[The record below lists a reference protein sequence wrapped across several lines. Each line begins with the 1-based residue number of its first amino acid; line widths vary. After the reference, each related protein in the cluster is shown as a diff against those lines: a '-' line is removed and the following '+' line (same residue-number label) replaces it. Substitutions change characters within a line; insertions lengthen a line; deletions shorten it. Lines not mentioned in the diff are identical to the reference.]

1 MKRTHLVSLI
11 AVAVALTTKSF
22 VTIYI
27 IIRLIYLYYML
38 DENNRVVKNRN
49 RDAELMRMA
58 ILNPSLRGLDKR
70 MVLSEEEIKV
80 ITSHFLAN
88 VPQII
93 ELIGRDSKKVEELVR
108 KSTLFEVKR
117 VGSGDSGLHS
127 ENSLYKKGKVSNCTI
142 LILSGKL
149 VIYSGR
155 DSFKAEAGPW
165 TTLAPDALLMRNDE
179 FISDFSAYIESPEL
193 RYLLVAKSLDEQV
206 LPQRLTIGKA
216 TNVSTL
222 TTNQVHSKIDDAIRN
237 SRDHISFK
245 PNASSE
251 KKSAVET
258 STSNYSFG
266 IHNRD
271 NNGTVYNPLQ
281 PSVTSNCAF
290 GIISTDNNETIYNPL
305 QSPSLTS
312 LQPPV

>member
-1 MKRTHLVSLI
+1 
-11 AVAVALTTKSF
+11 
-22 VTIYI
+22 
-27 IIRLIYLYYML
+27 ML

-117 VGSGDSGLHS
+117 VGSGDSVLHP
-127 ENSLYKKGKVSNCTI
+127 ENSLYKKGKVSNSTI

-149 VIYSGR
+149 VIYVGR
-155 DSFKAEAGPW
+155 DGFKAEAGPW

-193 RYLLVAKSLDEQV
+193 RYLLIAKSLDEQV
-206 LPQRLTIGKA
+206 LPQRLAIGKA
-216 TNVSTL
+216 ANTT
-222 TTNQVHSKIDDAIRN
+222 TFITNQVHSTVDAIRN
-237 SRDHISFK
+237 SRDHISLK
-245 PNASSE
+245 PNATSE
-251 KKSAVET
+251 EKSAVET
-258 STSNYSFG
+258 RRSVEVG
-266 IHNRD
+266 I
-271 NNGTVYNPLQ
+271 
-281 PSVTSNCAF
+281 SNCAV
-290 GIISTDNNETIYNPL
+290 GINSTDININEYKPLLSNSTNNEYK
-305 QSPSLTS
+305 SLLS
-312 LQPPV
+312 ENISVLSDPNEINLPV